1 MVPGMRFLNLLSAV
15 ALTGCSVV
23 GIRTGTPEPA
33 YRVVATLGQ
42 VEIRD
47 YAPRIAASTVV
58 SADEVTARSIG
69 FRRLAG
75 FIFGKNS
82 TSASIEMTAPVV
94 QAASSKIAMTAPVVQ
109 QQNSSGAWVIQF
121 IMPAE
126 YTLRTLPKPLDPEI
140 QIITLPAETFAV
152 YRFSGSRD
160 AAAEARGQQILARD
174 LAGSDWA
181 VIGPPLAWFYDP
193 PWTLPWFRR
202 NEVALQV
209 KHVE

>member
-1 MVPGMRFLNLLSAV
+1 MRFLRVLSAI

-23 GIRTGTPEPA
+23 GIRTGTPEPS

-47 YAPRIAASTVV
+47 YAPRIAASTTV
-58 SADEVTARSIG
+58 SADEITARSVG

-75 FIFGKNS
+75 YIFGKNTTS
-82 TSASIEMTAPVV
+82 TSIEMTAPVV
-94 QAASSKIAMTAPVVQ
+94 QSASSKIAMTAPVVQ
-109 QQNSSGAWVIQF
+109 QQNSSGAWVVQF

-126 YTLRTLPKPLDPEI
+126 YTLQTLPKPLDPEI
-140 QIITLPAETFAV
+140 QIMTLPAETFAV

-160 AAAEARGQQILARD
+160 AAAETKAQNILARD
-174 LAGSDWA
+174 LAGSAWA
-181 VIGPPLAWFYDP
+181 PAGPPLAWFYDP

-202 NEVALQV
+202 NEVALRVQ
-209 KHVE
+209 HVE

>member
-1 MVPGMRFLNLLSAV
+1 MVPGMKFLSLLSAV

-23 GIRTGTPEPA
+23 GIRTGTPEPR
-33 YRVVATLGQ
+33 YLVVATVGQ

-47 YAPRIAASTVV
+47 YAPRIAASTTVN
-58 SADEVTARSIG
+58 ADEITARSIG

-75 FIFGKNS
+75 YIFGKNT

-94 QAASSKIAMTAPVVQ
+94 QSSASKIAMTAPVVQ
-109 QQNSSGAWVIQF
+109 QQNASGAWVIQF

-126 YTLRTLPKPLDPEI
+126 YTLQTLPRPLDPDI
-140 QIITLPAETFAV
+140 QIVTLPAETFAV

-160 AAAEARGQQILARD
+160 AAAEMRAQNILARD
-174 LAGSDWA
+174 LAGSKWA

-193 PWTLPWFRR
+193 PWTLPWCRR
-202 NEVALQV
+202 NEVALRVQPR
-209 KHVE
+209 

>member
-1 MVPGMRFLNLLSAV
+1 MRFLRVLSAI

-23 GIRTGTPEPA
+23 GIRTGTPEPR
-33 YRVVATLGQ
+33 YSVVATLGH

-47 YAPRIAASTVV
+47 YAPRIAASTTVT
-58 SADEVTARSIG
+58 ADEVTARSIG

-82 TSASIEMTAPVV
+82 KSASIEMTAPVV
-94 QAASSKIAMTAPVVQ
+94 QSASSKIAMTAPVVQ
-109 QQNSSGAWVIQF
+109 QQNAAGAWVIQF

-126 YTLRTLPKPLDPEI
+126 YTLQTLPKPLDPQV

-160 AAAEARGQQILARD
+160 AVAETRAQMILARD
-174 LAGSDWA
+174 LAGSAWA
-181 VIGPPLAWFYDP
+181 PIGPPLAWFYDP

-209 KHVE
+209 RHSG